1 MELALL
7 FDEGD
12 QLVAAAPGSDQ
23 QPLGDRYWHEIY
35 PQVLSG
41 RLGETALIDIKQREL
56 AELLLTLAKDSS
68 LLPTCRQRFE
78 AYEKHQALQRAHRT
92 NAV

>member
-1 MELALL
+1 MVLALL

-12 QLVAAAPGSDQ
+12 QLVAAAPGCDQ

-35 PQVLSG
+35 PQSLSG

-56 AELLLTLAKDSS
+56 AELLLTLAKDPG
-68 LLPTCRQRFE
+68 LLPACRQRFE
-78 AYEKHQALQRAHRT
+78 AYEKQQAVQRSQRGFA
-92 NAV
+92 A